1 MELLMEKLRNKAK
14 AQQYKSFQEVS
25 KSARMALLVSAHKE
39 ANNHYFTRYVIHPVL
54 PLQEKR
60 YALDAVE
67 KANLQKT
74 LDSMQ
79 HCIKVT
85 SRQGLI
91 ERLDC
96 LTRQLG

>member
-1 MELLMEKLRNKAK
+1 MFPFFPFN
-14 AQQYKSFQEVS
+14 
-25 KSARMALLVSAHKE
+25 
-39 ANNHYFTRYVIHPVL
+39 
-54 PLQEKR
+54 LQEKR

-67 KANLQKT
+67 KSNLQKT

-79 HCIKVT
+79 YCIKVT
-85 SRQGLI
+85 TRQGLV